1 MSRVFAPANWVVF
14 FTAIGHVIS
23 VVVPLLQYMPIRIP
37 CIRHIVFIKRRR
49 AYANSST
56 ENFDISRL
64 APRPTSSMSIP
75 LELTMESL
83 ERALADPD
91 LMHQLQDLAI
101 RDFSSEN
108 LLFYE
113 RYLNLVDR
121 LKTEWSIP
129 SVSYR
134 FDKSSLVEN
143 DYGGIL
149 HRHIPDK
156 LLPDFIDFYEQFI
169 RVNAPFQFSSM
180 HIHNTTTTT
189 TTTTD
194 VSKRDSTELDTML
207 NLSND
212 QESQHLVKS
221 LNATPTVG
229 LIVHAAAD
237 GIALGASVSD
247 PQLSMVVFF
256 AIMLH
261 KAPSA
266 FALTTVLLNQGLSR
280 ARVRKHLLMFS
291 LSAPLGAIVTYFSL
305 QFVYT
310 LHNLNYWTGLLLL
323 FSGGTFLYVA
333 MHAIQESDDEQ
344 QKQKRVSC
352 ILLGMVI
359 PFILNLNH
367 SH

>member
-1 MSRVFAPANWVVF
+1 MIDPFIWLLLLCIAMLVSSFVSGCIPLTTKLSQSSLSHL
-14 FTAIGHVIS
+14 TAISAGLLISTSLAVIIPEGVETIYKDGS
-23 VVVPLLQYMPIRIP
+23 ESDSIATHTVVGLCLLTGFAVM
-37 CIRHIVFIKRRR
+37 F
-49 AYANSST
+49 
-56 ENFDISRL
+56 L
-64 APRPTSSMSIP
+64 
-75 LELTMESL
+75 
-83 ERALADPD
+83 
-91 LMHQLQDLAI
+91 
-101 RDFSSEN
+101 
-108 LLFYE
+108 
-113 RYLNLVDR
+113 
-121 LKTEWSIP
+121 
-129 SVSYR
+129 
-134 FDKSSLVEN
+134 
-143 DYGGIL
+143 
-149 HRHIPDK
+149 
-156 LLPDFIDFYEQFI
+156 ID
-169 RVNAPFQFSSM
+169 QFSSM

-194 VSKRDSTELDTML
+194 VSKRDSAELDTML

-291 LSAPLGAIVTYFSL
+291 LSAPLGAVVTYFSL

-344 QKQKRVSC
+344 QKQKRVGC

>member
-1 MSRVFAPANWVVF
+1 MIDPFIWLLLLCIAMLVSSFVAGCIPLTTKLSQSSLNHL
-14 FTAIGHVIS
+14 TAISAGLLISTSLAVIIPEGVETIYKDDS
-23 VVVPLLQYMPIRIP
+23 ESDSIATHTVVGLCLLTGFAVM
-37 CIRHIVFIKRRR
+37 F
-49 AYANSST
+49 
-56 ENFDISRL
+56 L
-64 APRPTSSMSIP
+64 
-75 LELTMESL
+75 
-83 ERALADPD
+83 
-91 LMHQLQDLAI
+91 
-101 RDFSSEN
+101 
-108 LLFYE
+108 
-113 RYLNLVDR
+113 
-121 LKTEWSIP
+121 
-129 SVSYR
+129 
-134 FDKSSLVEN
+134 
-143 DYGGIL
+143 
-149 HRHIPDK
+149 
-156 LLPDFIDFYEQFI
+156 ID
-169 RVNAPFQFSSM
+169 QFSSM
-180 HIHNTTTTT
+180 HIHNTA
-189 TTTTD
+189 TTTD

-212 QESQHLVKS
+212 QESQHLVKY

-333 MHAIQESDDEQ
+333 MHAIQESDGEQ

>member
-1 MSRVFAPANWVVF
+1 MIDPFIWLLLLCIAMLVSSFVAGCIPLTTKLSQSSLSHL
-14 FTAIGHVIS
+14 TAISAGLLISTSLAVIIPEGVETIYKDDS
-23 VVVPLLQYMPIRIP
+23 ESDSIATHTVVGLCLLTGFAVM
-37 CIRHIVFIKRRR
+37 F
-49 AYANSST
+49 
-56 ENFDISRL
+56 L
-64 APRPTSSMSIP
+64 
-75 LELTMESL
+75 
-83 ERALADPD
+83 
-91 LMHQLQDLAI
+91 
-101 RDFSSEN
+101 
-108 LLFYE
+108 
-113 RYLNLVDR
+113 
-121 LKTEWSIP
+121 
-129 SVSYR
+129 
-134 FDKSSLVEN
+134 
-143 DYGGIL
+143 
-149 HRHIPDK
+149 
-156 LLPDFIDFYEQFI
+156 ID
-169 RVNAPFQFSSM
+169 QFSSM
-180 HIHNTTTTT
+180 HIHNTTT

-333 MHAIQESDDEQ
+333 MHAIQESDGEQ